1 MTIQSYEQALKLYA
15 SRPDMNFDRDVRLHA
30 KFGYVVL
37 SVDFFA
43 MIRPVCSDWKPR
55 HLQNIRR
62 IARPRYANCWFVWL
76 LCGSLKEAVKHLPYH
91 LPWFGFS
98 QRGQEVRFVDAEKV
112 LAKIG

>member
-1 MTIQSYEQALKLYA
+1 MSPYEQALNLYD
-15 SRPDMNFDRDVRLHA
+15 SRPDMSLENDLRLHCE
-30 KFGYVVL
+30 FGYVV
-37 SVDFFA
+37 STSEVFA
-43 MIRPVCSDWKPR
+43 MVRPTSINWETCRFQDISRTTWP
-55 HLQNIRR
+55 Q
-62 IARPRYANCWFVWL
+62 YATCWFVWL